1 MSVNL
6 NEYEIRNGELI
17 ICTAGDIVKVS
28 RPDASDAGSW
38 HFVMLAMS
46 HRFASDL
53 RGDFKRILKFR
64 VISKHLN
71 PLSKSSPN
79 VAPFLKLMK
88 KGICH

>member
-53 RGDFKRILKFR
+53 RGDFKRILNEGKIRGWLFHF
-64 VISKHLN
+64 VGHL
-71 PLSKSSPN
+71 
-79 VAPFLKLMK
+79 
-88 KGICH
+88 